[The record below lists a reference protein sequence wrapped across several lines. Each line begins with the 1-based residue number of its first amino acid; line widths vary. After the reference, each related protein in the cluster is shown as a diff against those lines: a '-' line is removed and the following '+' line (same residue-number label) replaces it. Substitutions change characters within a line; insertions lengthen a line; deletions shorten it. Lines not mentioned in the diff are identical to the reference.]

1 MKIKL
6 FLCAIFATTILGG
19 SAFAQGMFGRPVI
32 PNEQLAK
39 LFGKATAFS
48 ADASITVNEPSG
60 KSMQGMQM
68 SFAMLDGKV
77 RTELD
82 MTKMGSTLPPEA
94 VAHMKQMGMGR
105 TVTIFLPTKN
115 LLYMIYP
122 GMKSYC
128 EITPPNATAAPAA
141 AGKELKIEKT
151 TLGHETIDGHD
162 CTKVKVTGTEEN
174 GRTFEW
180 LMWQAADL
188 KDFPVKIEM
197 NSEKGGVISILYRN
211 INQNK
216 PDAAL
221 FAPPSDFTRYGSMQE
236 MMMGAMGAGRGMP
249 SRGGNE

>member
-1 MKIKL
+1 MNIKS
-6 FLCAIFATTILGG
+6 FLG
-19 SAFAQGMFGRPVI
+19 SMLVTALMTSSGFAQGMFGRSVI

-39 LFGKATAFS
+39 LFGKNTAFS
-48 ADASITVNEPSG
+48 ADATIAVKEESG
-60 KSMQGMQM
+60 KVRQGMQM

-77 RTELD
+77 RTEID
-82 MTKMGSTLPPEA
+82 MTKMAGTLPPEA
-94 VAHMKQMGMGR
+94 MAHMKQMGMGR

-115 LLYMIYP
+115 VMYMIYP

-128 EITPPNATAAPAA
+128 EITPPNSTAPAA
-141 AGKELKIEKT
+141 DGKELKLEKT
-151 TLGHETIDGHD
+151 TLGQETIDGHD

-188 KDFPVKIEM
+188 KEFPVKIEM
-197 NSEKGGVISILYRN
+197 TAEKGTMVTILYHN

-216 PDAAL
+216 PDATL
-221 FAPPSDFTRYGSMQE
+221 FVPPSDFTRYGSMQE

-249 SRGGNE
+249 SRGGND